1 MQREIHTPEGMRDI
15 YNEECRRKKVLQY
28 RLMQMLRS
36 YGFEDIETP
45 VIEYF
50 DVFGKEVGTT
60 SSRDL
65 YKFFD
70 RIGDTLVLRPDFTPS
85 IARAVSMYFGDE
97 KLPIRLCYQGKT
109 FENGHSYQGRL
120 NESTQIGVEYLKDD
134 SVQADGELLALAV
147 ETMKTAG
154 FKDFQISIGEVNYFR
169 ALVEEAGFDEETVE
183 KLRNCISNKNIFGAE
198 EMLDQLPLGDKLSH
212 AFQEFPQLFGGPEI
226 LEKARQ
232 LTDNAIALK
241 AVDRLAEIY
250 EVLKLYGVESYV
262 SFDLSMLT
270 RYRYYTGIIFQ
281 GFTYG
286 SGEPVLK
293 GGRYDRLLEHF
304 GPTMPAIGFGLV
316 VEYLMNALERQNIEI
331 PLADQKMMIVYTPD
345 CYAKALAQ
353 AKERRQEGYF
363 VRLVAYDT
371 DYSTAQYEKM
381 AAKHQSVCCFV
392 TEA

>member
-15 YNEECRRKKVLQY
+15 YNGECRRKKVLQY
-28 RLMQMLRS
+28 RLMQMIRS

-50 DVFGKEVGTT
+50 DVFGKEIGTT
-60 SSRDL
+60 ASRDL

-169 ALVEEAGFDEETVE
+169 ALVEEAGFDEDTVE
-183 KLRNCISNKNIFGAE
+183 KLRTCISNKNIFGAE
-198 EMLDQLPLGDKLSH
+198 EMLDQLPLSDSLRS
-212 AFQEFPQLFGGPEI
+212 AFRDFPQLFGGPEI
-226 LEKARQ
+226 LKKARR
-232 LTDNAIALK
+232 LTDNPTALQ
-241 AVDRLAEIY
+241 AVDRLEQIY
-250 EVLKLYGVESYV
+250 DVLKLYGVESYV

-270 RYRYYTGIIFQ
+270 RFRYYTGIIFQ

-304 GPTMPAIGFGLV
+304 GPTMPAIGFGFV
-316 VEYLMNALERQNIEI
+316 VEYMMNALERQKIEI
-331 PLADQKMMIVYTPD
+331 PLDDRKMMIVYAPS
-345 CYAKALAQ
+345 CYAKALAM
-353 AKERRQEGYF
+353 AKDRRKEGYF
-363 VRLVAYDT
+363 VRLVAGESS
-371 DYSTAQYEKM
+371 YSTDEYRDM
-381 AAKHQSVCCFV
+381 AAKHQSECCFIA
-392 TEA
+392 E